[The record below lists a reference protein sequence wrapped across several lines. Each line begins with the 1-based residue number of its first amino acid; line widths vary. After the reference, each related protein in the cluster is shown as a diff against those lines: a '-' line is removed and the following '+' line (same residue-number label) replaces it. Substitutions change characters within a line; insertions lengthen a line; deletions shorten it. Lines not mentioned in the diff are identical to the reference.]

1 MRQIRRESSRGSGR
15 DGRGKPKRSFKRR
28 EPSVRLIHSRGSKN
42 RLQSLVKIQLTGL
55 VNFELTKTAI
65 ASGGTVSVT
74 LYDAA
79 GNPLSA
85 NGLTLTR
92 DVVIPTELGTVEVT
106 PTGGIVVAKAFNST
120 NTPTSTDDTV
130 FGIFV
135 GTGLKD
141 TPGLFIDDTLVAATD
156 DGTQMPGADVAFYL
170 SNLLWLNMSVG
181 PASNPL
187 NLSLNWMVPG
197 DATGSVRLRG
207 ENWFSGGAIANLDD
221 HPYVV
226 WNNSTARMLI
236 DQEISN
242 HGRVL

>member
-1 MRQIRRESSRGSGR
+1 M
-15 DGRGKPKRSFKRR
+15 
-28 EPSVRLIHSRGSKN
+28 
-42 RLQSLVKIQLTGL
+42 
-55 VNFELTKTAI
+55 
-65 ASGGTVSVT
+65 
-74 LYDAA
+74 
-79 GNPLSA
+79 
-85 NGLTLTR
+85 
-92 DVVIPTELGTVEVT
+92 
-106 PTGGIVVAKAFNST
+106 VAKAFNST
-120 NTPTSTDDTV
+120 NTPTSTDDTM

-236 DQEISN
+236 DQEIWN